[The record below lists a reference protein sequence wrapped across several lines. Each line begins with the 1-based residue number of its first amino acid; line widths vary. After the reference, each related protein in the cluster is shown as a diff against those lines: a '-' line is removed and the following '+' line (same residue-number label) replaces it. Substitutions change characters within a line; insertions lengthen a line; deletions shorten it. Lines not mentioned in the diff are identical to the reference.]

1 MHSSFTENVKRA
13 SLRRKEE
20 ATIREMKRT
29 KGQISLVKASS
40 TVKVADTSLMKLVE
54 RLRDEVVKL
63 ATAATRR

>member
-29 KGQISLVKASS
+29 KGQISLVKASI

>member
-29 KGQISLVKASS
+29 KGQISLVKASI

-63 ATAATRR
+63 ATAATRS